1 MAVPAPGTPEHG
13 KLLAL
18 ILRKLRA
25 SEDAVTPR
33 HNAWRRAE
41 HTYRLYVDPAEVQ
54 EPVNAVT
61 ETAELLYTYPTSIVI
76 PLSYA
81 MIQTVVSFWVTLFTG
96 GRPYF
101 RIDPADSDS
110 LGPARAQELLL
121 NYQLDYTGFVPLLY
135 TWLLDSCRYG
145 VGVVKNGWD
154 VVRRNQTVRRSMDFP
169 GPDGPIRIQIRENKS
184 VLEYEGN
191 VPEVID
197 PFSWRPDHRWPV
209 SQFQR
214 GTFCGEALYRSHF
227 ELLRQ
232 QSRGI
237 YEHVEEIPKHS
248 AEHFRQSSSDRD
260 KITETNKYFGLSY
273 EDDDG
278 LNLVEEI
285 AIDLIPKTYKLSS
298 STDVERW
305 LFALANR
312 AVVIRGEPF
321 PYDHNDFTYAAIE
334 SSPDLHALSNPGLME
349 IMEPVHQHVTWLL
362 NTVIENARK
371 SLNDRLVVDPS
382 MVNMDDLL
390 NPSAGKAI
398 RLNESFWGIPGAT
411 QQAVH
416 QLQMTDVAAQNY
428 KHMGFL
434 IDLLQRVSAATET
447 IQGQVEDEERTATE
461 VSAAAQS
468 GTSRLRTMARLFSAM
483 GLVPMARQMVQ
494 NNMQLLSEEVYLSI
508 AGGLEQDYQAI
519 GRAVGGSG
527 ILVSPDEIQGQFH
540 FPVSDAS
547 MPLDPVRFARTWVQ
561 VLQVSLQSPVLAQ
574 RIDQVGTWKEMV
586 RAMGIQDPSRLVLP
600 EQVQVMPDEQLAQQ
614 VQAGN
619 LVPQGGQGNGATPPP
634 RAAVPMRQQPQS
646 IGGQERRPM

>member
-1 MAVPAPGTPEHG
+1 MPIPAPGTAEHA
-13 KLLAL
+13 KLHQL

-25 SEDAVTPR
+25 SENAISPR
-33 HNAWRRAE
+33 HESWRRSE
-41 HTYRLYVDPAEVQ
+41 RTYRLYVNPSELQ
-54 EPVNAVT
+54 EPVQSVT
-61 ETAELLYTYPTSIVI
+61 DNAELLYTYPTSIVI

-81 MIQTVVSFWVTLFTG
+81 MIQTVVSYWVTLFTG
-96 GRPYF
+96 SRPYF
-101 RIDPADSDS
+101 RIDPADKDS
-110 LGPARAQELLL
+110 IGPARAQELLL
-121 NYQLDYTGFVPLLY
+121 NYQLDYIGFVPLLY

-154 VVRRNQTVRRSMDFP
+154 VVRRNQTVRRTMHFA
-169 GPDGPIRIQIRENKS
+169 GPTGPLAIQIREKKR

-197 PFSWRPDHRWPV
+197 PFTWRPDHRWPIA
-209 SQFQR
+209 QFQR
-214 GTFCGEALYRSHF
+214 GSFCGEALYRSYF

-232 QSRGI
+232 QGRGI
-237 YEHVEEIPKHS
+237 YEHIDELKQRTTEY
-248 AEHFRQSSSDRD
+248 FRDSQSDRD
-260 KITETNKYFGLSY
+260 KVMETNKYFGLSY
-273 EDDDG
+273 DDDDG
-278 LNLVEEI
+278 LVLVEEA
-285 AIDLIPKTYKLSS
+285 AIDIIPKTVGLSS

-312 AVVIRGEPF
+312 AVVIRAEPF

-334 SSPDLHALSNPGLME
+334 SSPDWHALANPGLLE
-349 IMEPVHQHVTWLL
+349 IMEPVHQHLTWLI

-390 NPSAGKAI
+390 NPSAGKTI
-398 RLNESFWGIPGAT
+398 RLQESFWGIPGAT
-411 QQAVH
+411 QAAIT
-416 QLQMTDVAAQNY
+416 QLKVEDVAAQNY

-461 VSAAAQS
+461 ISSAAQS
-468 GTSRLRTMARLFSAM
+468 GSSRLRTMARLFSAM

-494 NNMQLLSEEVYLSI
+494 NNMQLLSQEAYLSI
-508 AGGLEQDYQAI
+508 AGGLEQDYQAV
-519 GRAVGGSG
+519 GRSVGGNG
-527 ILVSPDEIQGQFH
+527 VLITPEDIQGQFH

-561 VLQVSLQSPVLAQ
+561 VLQVSMQNEGLANQ
-574 RIDQVGTWKEMV
+574 LDLVGTWKEMV
-586 RAMGIQDPSRLVLP
+586 RAMGIQDPSRLILP
-600 EQVQVMPDEQLAQQ
+600 QQVQVMPDDQLAQQ

-619 LVPQGGQGNGATPPP
+619 LVPQGNGATPPP
-634 RAAVPMRQQPQS
+634 RSAIPMQQQRQS
-646 IGGQERRPM
+646 INGQENRPL

>member
-1 MAVPAPGTPEHG
+1 MAVPAPGTAEHST
-13 KLLAL
+13 LHQL

-25 SEDAVTPR
+25 SEDAVSPR
-33 HNAWRRAE
+33 HDAWRRSE
-41 HTYRLYVDPAEVQ
+41 RTYRLYVDPAEIQ
-54 EPVNAVT
+54 EPINAVT

-101 RIDPADSDS
+101 RIDPADKDS
-110 LGPARAQELLL
+110 IGPARAQELLL
-121 NYQLDYTGFVPLLY
+121 NYQLDYIGFVPLLY
-135 TWLLDSCRYG
+135 TWLLDACRYG
-145 VGVVKNGWD
+145 VGIVKNGWD

-169 GPDGPIRIQIRENKS
+169 GPDGPIQIQIREQKS

-214 GTFCGEALYRSHF
+214 GNFCGESLYRSHF

-232 QSRGI
+232 QGRGI
-237 YEHVEEIPKHS
+237 YEHVEDLPKYT
-248 AEHFRQSSSDRD
+248 AEHFRESSSDRD
-260 KITETNKYFGLSY
+260 KVTETNKWFSLDYK
-273 EDDDG
+273 DDDG
-278 LNLVEEI
+278 LVLVEEI
-285 AIDLIPKTYKLSS
+285 AVDIIPKTHKLSN
-298 STDVERW
+298 STEVERW

-321 PYDHNDFTYAAIE
+321 PYDHNDFTYATIE
-334 SSPDLHALSNPGLME
+334 SSPDLHALANPGLVE
-349 IMEPVHQHVTWLL
+349 IMEPVHQHLTWLL

-371 SLNDRLVVDPS
+371 SLNDRLIVDPS
-382 MVNMDDLL
+382 MVNMKDLL

-398 RLNESFWGIPGAT
+398 RLTNEFWGIPGAT
-411 QQAVH
+411 QQAVF

-447 IQGQVEDEERTATE
+447 IQGQIEDEERTATE
-461 VSAAAQS
+461 VSAAQQS
-468 GTSRLRTMARLFSAM
+468 GTSRLRTMARLFSSM

-494 NNMQLLSEEVYLSI
+494 NNMQLLSQEAYLSV
-508 AGGLEQDYQAI
+508 AGGLDQDYQAI
-519 GRAVGGSG
+519 GRAVSG
-527 ILVSPDEIQGQFH
+527 KGVLISPDDIQGQFH

-561 VLQVSLQSPVLAQ
+561 VLQVSMQNEMLAQ
-574 RIDQVGTWKEMV
+574 QIDLVGTWKEMV
-586 RAMGIQDPSRLVLP
+586 RAMGIQDPSRLILP
-600 EQVQVMPDEQLAQQ
+600 QQVRVMPDQQLAQQ

-619 LVPQGGQGNGATPPP
+619 LVPRGGQQNGATPPP
-634 RAAVPMRQQPQS
+634 RSSGPMQQQRQS
-646 IGGQERRPM
+646 IGGEERRPL